1 MSHRKSVSRLLSG
14 AAVAA
19 ILAGGAPVAAHAA
32 DAVEVETII
41 VTANKRAENIQDVP
55 MSVSAVSGD
64 HLEKVG
70 ITNATELARFIPS
83 VAITQSNNNRNT
95 TLYVRGIGTSG
106 TNPGIESSVGI
117 FIDGVYILAA
127 GPLQANLQD
136 VQTIEVLRGPQ
147 GTLYGRNTPVGAMN
161 ITTRE
166 PTAAPEAQLSARIG
180 NYQDH
185 QLSGYVGGGQGDL
198 AARVAFWVSDRDGY
212 ETNLSTG
219 DDVNG
224 IEQYGFRG
232 RVKWTPTD
240 TIKGNFIAY
249 YAHLDANC
257 CTPET
262 LAAASPT
269 GIATPG
275 FLAAAA
281 ATGHPF
287 RNFDDRDHVVD
298 DNYEGRDT
306 TKVYG
311 TSATFDVDLPMNL
324 TLTSITAF
332 NGYKDFIH
340 QLAADGLPQATATGQ
355 QTLRAEGYSEELRI
369 TSPAEQ
375 RISYLAGLYL
385 FSESMTYTSATILG
399 EDANRVLPNGR
410 TFTPGDT
417 GFFYYTQDTRSWAA
431 FGQATV
437 NFTDAF
443 RFTGGLRY
451 SYDKKRA
458 FLDAVTNPTASLAA
472 RAVFPTN
479 HLGNLRRH
487 EDKVTWSATVQ
498 YDVTPD
504 VMAYVLAA
512 TGYKTGGYNARASAV
527 GVPVEFDAENSITY
541 EAGVKS
547 TLLDRKLVLNLD
559 VYSMKLKDFQ
569 DSILNPLTGSG
580 FIVANAGDRRVR
592 GFEADAQFRPIQ
604 PLSIQGSLAYMDA
617 EFTDYPDGQCYNGR
631 VPDGTKPGTCSYDG
645 LTPSQSPKWAW
656 SLAAQWQSPIP
667 GTDMEWFLGGD
678 ISYTGRKYLE
688 PTLDPRS
695 IQPSVTI
702 YGLRAG
708 VTGDN
713 GRWRVSAYG
722 KNLGDRSYFVQKTL
736 QPLNA
741 FISAGGTAQ
750 ATGFVGWYA
759 PPRTYGVE
767 DTVRF

>member
-1 MSHRKSVSRLLSG
+1 
-14 AAVAA
+14 
-19 ILAGGAPVAAHAA
+19 
-32 DAVEVETII
+32 
-41 VTANKRAENIQDVP
+41 
-55 MSVSAVSGD
+55 
-64 HLEKVG
+64 
-70 ITNATELARFIPS
+70 
-83 VAITQSNNNRNT
+83 
-95 TLYVRGIGTSG
+95 
-106 TNPGIESSVGI
+106 
-117 FIDGVYILAA
+117 
-127 GPLQANLQD
+127 
-136 VQTIEVLRGPQ
+136 
-147 GTLYGRNTPVGAMN
+147 
-161 ITTRE
+161 
-166 PTAAPEAQLSARIG
+166 
-180 NYQDH
+180 
-185 QLSGYVGGGQGDL
+185 
-198 AARVAFWVSDRDGY
+198 
-212 ETNLSTG
+212 
-219 DDVNG
+219 
-224 IEQYGFRG
+224 
-232 RVKWTPTD
+232 
-240 TIKGNFIAY
+240 
-249 YAHLDANC
+249 
-257 CTPET
+257 
-262 LAAASPT
+262 
-269 GIATPG
+269 
-275 FLAAAA
+275 
-281 ATGHPF
+281 
-287 RNFDDRDHVVD
+287 
-298 DNYEGRDT
+298 
-306 TKVYG
+306 
-311 TSATFDVDLPMNL
+311 
-324 TLTSITAF
+324 
-332 NGYKDFIH
+332 
-340 QLAADGLPQATATGQ
+340 
-355 QTLRAEGYSEELRI
+355 
-369 TSPAEQ
+369 
-375 RISYLAGLYL
+375 
-385 FSESMTYTSATILG
+385 MTYTSATILG

-767 DTVRF
+767 ATVRF